1 MWERLGFPAA
11 STLIAAVVA
20 MASAIEKRSE
30 AVRNRAG
37 AQTLVKERI

>member
-1 MWERLGFPAA
+1 MWETFGFPAA

-20 MASAIEKRSE
+20 MAEAIEKRSE
-30 AVRNRAG
+30 AVRNETS